1 MIRRAMPAVLAA
13 IFLSTSGLAG
23 VALHLCGMEGLVRS
37 SCCCHKSE
45 HEAPPVQ
52 LKRVDECCGSVFS
65 AGEHPVVSGDGVK
78 PGVDAPLSVAVAAS
92 VPELIATS
100 LNDECFA
107 WARGPPARYG
117 PPLYIQHC
125 SYLN

>member
-1 MIRRAMPAVLAA
+1 MPALLAA

-52 LKRVDECCGSVFS
+52 LKRVDECCGSVLS
-65 AGEHPVVSGDGVK
+65 VGEHPPVSADAVEI
-78 PGVDAPLSVAVAAS
+78 GVDAPLMVAV
-92 VPELIATS
+92 VGFGPEPFATD
-100 LNDECFA
+100 NGDAVFA
-107 WARGPPARYG
+107 WARGPPAGHG
-117 PPLYIQHC
+117 PPLYVQHC